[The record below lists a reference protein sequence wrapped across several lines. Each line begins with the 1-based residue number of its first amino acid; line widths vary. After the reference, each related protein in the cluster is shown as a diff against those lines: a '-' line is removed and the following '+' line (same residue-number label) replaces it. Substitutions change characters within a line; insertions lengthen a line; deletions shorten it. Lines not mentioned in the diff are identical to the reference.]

1 MRTNE
6 GHRQRVKD
14 RFLKEGLQGFEESH
28 ALELLLFY
36 AIPRKDTKPIAR
48 RLLDW
53 FGSFA
58 AVLEADMEALQ
69 KVEGV
74 GPATAAFI
82 HTVHEVGRY
91 YQLSLIRKQEKLVDL
106 NRCGEYMVPYFHG
119 ATTEKVYLL
128 CLDAKSCA
136 ICCREIS
143 SGDVSSSLLS
153 NRKVV
158 QTAIDSGAV
167 MAVLAHNHPGG
178 ISEPSEDDLV
188 VTKMLGAALA
198 AVGVLMVDHV
208 IVSDNDFISLA
219 QSGYYVPN
227 DYSLALL

>member
-6 GHRQRVKD
+6 GHRQRVKA
-14 RFLKEGLQGFEESH
+14 RFLKEGLQNFEESH

-48 RLLDW
+48 RLLDR

-58 AVLEADMEALQ
+58 AVLGADMDALQ

-74 GPATAAFI
+74 GPATAAYI
-82 HTVHEVGRY
+82 HTIHEVGRY
-91 YQLSLIRKQEKLVDL
+91 YQVSQAQNQQKLVDL
-106 NRCGEYMVPYFHG
+106 NRCGEYLAPFFHG
-119 ATTEKVYLL
+119 ATREMVYLL

-143 SGDVSSSLLS
+143 SGDVASSPLS
-153 NRKVV
+153 TRRVV
-158 QTAIDSGAV
+158 QSAIDAGAV
-167 MAVLAHNHPGG
+167 SVVLAHNHPGG
-178 ISEPSEDDLV
+178 ISKPSEEDLV
-188 VTKMLGAALA
+188 VTKLVGATLA
-198 AVGVLMVDHV
+198 SVGVLMVDHV
-208 IVSDNDFISLA
+208 IFADGDFISLA
-219 QSGYYVPN
+219 QSGHYVPN